1 MFCTVCLCSQTRIST
16 MVCMKLGLS
25 HYGMNRDWV
34 CVVGMNRDW
43 VCVVGMNRAWV
54 CVVGMNRDWVCV

>member
-34 CVVGMNRDW
+34 CVVGMNR
-43 VCVVGMNRAWV
+43 AWV